1 MTETILKL
9 RQVGEPLLRLPTRPL
24 SVDEIHSP
32 ETQRLIAAMRDTL
45 RDAPGVGL
53 AAPQVGYGIQLAIVE
68 DRAEYQ
74 HAIPPDQ
81 LAERGRQPVPFQV
94 IVNPT
99 LLMLDPTPKLFF
111 EGCLSVAG
119 FTALVPRAAKVR
131 VEGLDENGE
140 PLTIEAEGWHAR
152 ILQHE
157 IDHLHGKLYLDFM
170 LPRSFMT
177 VANHARC
184 WKDKPICEVCAALG
198 LAEQSYGKPSRYMT
212 L

>member
-9 RQVGEPLLRLPTRPL
+9 RQAGEPVLCLPARPL
-24 SVDEIHSP
+24 NLDEIHSP

-53 AAPQVGYGIQLAIVE
+53 AAPQVGFGIQLAIVE

-81 LAERGRQPVPFQV
+81 LAERGRQPLPFHA
-94 IVNPT
+94 IINPK
-99 LLMLDPTPKLFF
+99 LYIIDSAEQLFF

-140 PLTIEAEGWHAR
+140 PLTIEAEAWHAR

-157 IDHLHGKLYLDFM
+157 IDHLHGRLYLDSM
-170 LPRSFMT
+170 LSRSFMT
-177 VANHARC
+177 VANHARF
-184 WKDKPICEVCAALG
+184 WKDKPLCEVCAGLG
-198 LAEQSYGKPSRYMT
+198 LPRNPFENHYII
-212 L
+212 

>member
-1 MTETILKL
+1 MTQTILKL
-9 RQVGEPLLRLPTRPL
+9 RQTGELVLRQPTRPL
-24 SVDEIHSP
+24 RLEEIRSP
-32 ETQRLIAAMRDTL
+32 EIQRLIAAMRDTL

-53 AAPQVGYGIQLAIVE
+53 AAPQVGYGIQLAVVE

-74 HAIPPDQ
+74 QAIPPGQ
-81 LAERGRQPVPFQV
+81 LAERGRQPLPLQV

-99 LLMLDPTPKLFF
+99 LSIIDPTIKLFF

-131 VEGLDENGE
+131 VEGLDEKGG
-140 PLTIEAEGWHAR
+140 LLLIEAEGWHAR

-157 IDHLHGKLYLDFM
+157 IDHLYGKLYLDSM

-177 VANHARC
+177 TANHARF
-184 WKDKPICEVCAALG
+184 WKGKPACEVCAALG
-198 LAEQSYGKPSRYMT
+198 LSAAAT
-212 L
+212 LG

>member
-1 MTETILKL
+1 MAETLLKL
-9 RQVGEPLLRLPTRPL
+9 RQTGEIVLRTPARPL
-24 SVDEIHSP
+24 SIDEIHG
-32 ETQRLIAAMRDTL
+32 TDIQRLIAMMQATL

-53 AAPQVGYGIQLAIVE
+53 AAPQVGFGVQLAIIE

-74 HAIPPDQ
+74 RAVPAAQ
-81 LAERGRQPVPFQV
+81 LAERGRMPVPFQV
-94 IVNPT
+94 IINPS
-99 LLMLDPTPKLFF
+99 LSIVDPTPQVFF

-131 VEGLDENGE
+131 VEALDEAGE
-140 PLTIEAEGWHAR
+140 PRVIEAEGWYAR

-157 IDHLHGKLYLDFM
+157 IDHLHGKLYLDAM

-177 VANHARC
+177 SANHARH
-184 WKDKPICEVCAALG
+184 WHEQPICEVCAALG
-198 LAEQSYGKPSRYMT
+198 LSG